1 MSATHNVGALVLRYQ
16 ELDAALRGL
25 AVAAH
30 PLPDDLVNERE
41 EVVRQLRAMGVDPA
55 AGGEDVFGT
64 LEDAEPVV
72 SVLPVNKPPPR

>member
-1 MSATHNVGALVLRYQ
+1 MSGNDVGALILRYQ
-16 ELDAALRGL
+16 QLDAALRGL
-25 AVAAH
+25 AVAGD
-30 PLPDDLVNERE
+30 PLPPDLVSERD
-41 EVVRQLRAMGVDPA
+41 EVVARLKAIGVDPA